1 MSRSGEEEPLPL
13 MAMAPGVGACH
24 TLTTLASGAG
34 GAGGAFSV
42 RRAPRLTRWPPPHH
56 EPPPLPAAS
65 FLTIICVLLVFYHY
79 YSLVLFYVLSSA
91 SRSHRPPCA
100 PGAAQIIA
108 ACNYVAARWRRAY
121 TLLPLTPSCDGWPN
135 STYQQTTDLNMNLK
149 YTNLFY
155 ITLMHLLYIIFR
167 QQQYLTIKNWLF
179 RSFIDLTDNYILL
192 QHQYHILCSNKWDQ
206 NLSSQIS

>member
-24 TLTTLASGAG
+24 TLTALAAWAQAARVARSPCAG
-34 GAGGAFSV
+34 HSTDA
-42 RRAPRLTRWPPPHH
+42 RPPPHH

-100 PGAAQIIA
+100 LGAAQIIA
-108 ACNYVAARWRRAY
+108 ACNYVAAV
-121 TLLPLTPSCDGWPN
+121 TPSVHTGTAN
-135 STYQQTTDLNMNLK
+135 A
-149 YTNLFY
+149 
-155 ITLMHLLYIIFR
+155 
-167 QQQYLTIKNWLF
+167 
-179 RSFIDLTDNYILL
+179 IL
-192 QHQYHILCSNKWDQ
+192 
-206 NLSSQIS
+206 